1 MKKELKMKYLPLNY
15 RQDTY
20 LKIQNFK
27 QQDLS
32 VEEYS
37 TEFENLI
44 INGDLQESEKQVI
57 ARYLVGLRFDI
68 VRVILC
74 SQITLLKT

>member
-1 MKKELKMKYLPLNY
+1 MKKELKMKYLSFNY
-15 RQDTY
+15 RQDIY
-20 LKIQNFK
+20 LKFHNFK

-44 INGDLQESEKQVI
+44 IIRDLQE
-57 ARYLVGLRFDI
+57 
-68 VRVILC
+68 
-74 SQITLLKT
+74 

>member
-1 MKKELKMKYLPLNY
+1 MMKELKRRYLPTNY
-15 RQDTY
+15 HQDIY

-32 VEEYS
+32 VEDYS

-44 INGDLQESEKQVI
+44 INGVLGESEEQVI
-57 ARYLVGLRFDI
+57 ARYLVDLRLDI
-68 VRVILC
+68 ARVIYL
-74 SQITLLKT
+74 